1 MKPKNKQK
9 TGTNKDQ
16 SRNQQPKKQKN
27 NGEINENKIWFFEK
41 LNSIDKPLV
50 RMDQGQREDT
60 NDQYQE

>member
-16 SRNQQPKKQKN
+16 SRNQQPRKQKN

-60 NDQYQE
+60 K